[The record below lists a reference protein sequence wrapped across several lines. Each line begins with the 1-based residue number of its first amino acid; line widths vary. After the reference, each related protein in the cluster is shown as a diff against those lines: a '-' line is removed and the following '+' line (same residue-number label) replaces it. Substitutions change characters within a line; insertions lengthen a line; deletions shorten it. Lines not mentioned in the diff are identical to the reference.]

1 MEKIDTII
9 ITTKKDAK
17 SSTVTLKR
25 EDSNFDRKKYLHVYE
40 IELPKG
46 IVWPFDED
54 KKIRTKSP
62 VNTFDEVEKVIIEL
76 FGAEK
81 E

>member
-17 SSTVTLKR
+17 TSMVALKGIWNKL
-25 EDSNFDRKKYLHVYE
+25 DKKKYLHVYE

-62 VNTFDEVEKVIIEL
+62 VNTFDDVEKVIMEL